1 MMILA
6 SGKGGSGKSTLTAL
20 MARALRKR
28 NFRVLVLDM
37 DESNHGLHRLLGLDR
52 PRHLLDHL
60 GGKKG
65 LRERLKPSFPGG
77 APNENLF
84 DAEITLDTLSPEWT
98 SNADGIHLLVVGK
111 IHDFGEG
118 CACPMGGLTRQVLSK
133 LVLGKKDVVIID
145 TTAGVEHF
153 GRGIDRFCDL
163 IVGVVDPTYESFILA
178 DRMQAMAQ
186 SAGAEIRFVF
196 NKVDEASEMVME
208 ERFKTGGVM
217 ARIPHLAS
225 LHRAGLE
232 GKPIAE
238 DVEAIE
244 PIVGYIE
251 SVTGHPLNRKLSG

>member
-6 SGKGGSGKSTLTAL
+6 SGKGGSGKSTFTAI
-20 MARALRKR
+20 MARALTKR

-37 DESNHGLHRLLGLDR
+37 DESNLGLHRLMGLDH
-52 PRHLLDHL
+52 PVHLLDFL

-65 LRERLKPSFPGG
+65 LREKMKPSFPGN
-77 APNENLF
+77 ASNESLF
-84 DAEITLDTLSPEWT
+84 DAKITLDTLSPEWT

-118 CACPMGGLTRQVLSK
+118 CACPMGGLTRQFLSR
-133 LVLGKKDVVIID
+133 LVIGKRDIVIID

-163 IVGVVDPTYESFILA
+163 IVGIVDPTYESFIMA

-196 NKVDEASEMVME
+196 NKVDDASEMVME
-208 ERFKTGGVM
+208 EHFNAGGVM

-225 LHRAGLE
+225 LYKAGLE

-238 DVEAIE
+238 DVDAIE
-244 PIVGYIE
+244 PIVQYIE
-251 SVTGHPLNRKLSG
+251 TVTGHP